1 MVGGHRQRSLTLE
14 SSSGEDYS
22 GNDDSRMPSG
32 VEGSGVAPLP
42 RNLRHRVPANTEST
56 LPSAQTPPVGAAGGA
71 GSAVR
76 QERVLVAPPAEGELP
91 QLHQQYRRRETPPA
105 PSQKREA
112 GARRRLEFKD
122 ATPAQ
127 ALQAA

>member
-1 MVGGHRQRSLTLE
+1 MVGGHRQDSLTLE

-22 GNDDSRMPSG
+22 GDDGSRVPSG
-32 VEGSGVAPLP
+32 AGGSGEAPLP

-76 QERVLVAPPAEGELP
+76 
-91 QLHQQYRRRETPPA
+91 
-105 PSQKREA
+105 
-112 GARRRLEFKD
+112 
-122 ATPAQ
+122 
-127 ALQAA
+127 